1 MIRHV
6 TPPPAERT
14 PSPTPPPQQA
24 RNEHTVGERKRERG
38 KIAPPLSRIDLRAP
52 DTGVRLRV
60 LEVLTVLV
68 PAVCAGI
75 YETARHSLLANSLPN
90 GVGTA
95 LAVVIVVT
103 LSFAFARASFGIIHR
118 MAARLRERNRR
129 LEALSRD
136 ARRVATLEERERLAR
151 EIHDGVAQVIAT
163 LLVRVD
169 TIEGL
174 VTRGRLVEAAAEL
187 RDLRA
192 SGDRA
197 NVEVRE
203 AIAGLRA
210 NPSPGADGLA
220 EALRRYVE
228 EFGARTGVD
237 ASFHVEDTSR
247 ARSASSDLTP
257 GHELHLMRVA
267 IEALTNVRKHAQARR
282 VEVTLGSPDATGG
295 LPGGR
300 GWTLVVAD
308 DGVGFGTR
316 SSGDDGPVTGRRHFG
331 LAMVRERVEALG
343 GTCDIRSEPA
353 GGTRV
358 TVVVPARGPERDGDD
373 DPADDARE
381 VDR

>member
-1 MIRHV
+1 
-6 TPPPAERT
+6 
-14 PSPTPPPQQA
+14 
-24 RNEHTVGERKRERG
+24 
-38 KIAPPLSRIDLRAP
+38 
-52 DTGVRLRV
+52 
-60 LEVLTVLV
+60 
-68 PAVCAGI
+68 
-75 YETARHSLLANSLPN
+75 
-90 GVGTA
+90 
-95 LAVVIVVT
+95 
-103 LSFAFARASFGIIHR
+103 
-118 MAARLRERNRR
+118 
-129 LEALSRD
+129 
-136 ARRVATLEERERLAR
+136 
-151 EIHDGVAQVIAT
+151 
-163 LLVRVD
+163 
-169 TIEGL
+169 
-174 VTRGRLVEAAAEL
+174 
-187 RDLRA
+187 
-192 SGDRA
+192 
-197 NVEVRE
+197 
-203 AIAGLRA
+203 
-210 NPSPGADGLA
+210 PGADGLA

-247 ARSASSDLTP
+247 ALSASSDLAP

-282 VEVTLGSPDATGG
+282 VEVTLRSPDATCG

-316 SSGDDGPVTGRRHFG
+316 SSGDDGPVTDRRHFG

-373 DPADDARE
+373 DPADGGRE

>member
-1 MIRHV
+1 MS
-6 TPPPAERT
+6 A
-14 PSPTPPPQQA
+14 A
-24 RNEHTVGERKRERG
+24 
-38 KIAPPLSRIDLRAP
+38 LSRIDLRAP
-52 DTGVRLRV
+52 NAGVRLRV
-60 LEVLTVLV
+60 LEVLTILV
-68 PAVCAGI
+68 PAICAGI
-75 YETARHSLLANSLPN
+75 YETARHSFLANALPN

-95 LAVVIVVT
+95 LAVAIVVT

-118 MAARLRERNRR
+118 MEARLRERNRR

-174 VTRGRLVEAAAEL
+174 VTRGRVVEAAAEL

-192 SGDRA
+192 SGDLA

-210 NPSPGADGLA
+210 NPSPGAAGLV

-237 ASFHVEDTSR
+237 ATFHVEDNSG
-247 ARSASSDLTP
+247 AWSASSELPP

-267 IEALTNVRKHAQARR
+267 IEALTNVRKHAHARSVR
-282 VEVTLGSPDATGG
+282 VKLEAPGAR
-295 LPGGR
+295 GGR
-300 GWTLVVAD
+300 LEMSGWTLVVAD
-308 DGVGFGTR
+308 DGVGFDAR
-316 SSGDDGPVTGRRHFG
+316 SSGGDGPVTGRRQFG

-343 GTCDIRSEPA
+343 GRCDIRSDPT

-358 TVVVPARGPERDGDD
+358 TVVVPARGPEREGDD
-373 DPADDARE
+373 ELPHGGRE
-381 VDR
+381 VDRDG